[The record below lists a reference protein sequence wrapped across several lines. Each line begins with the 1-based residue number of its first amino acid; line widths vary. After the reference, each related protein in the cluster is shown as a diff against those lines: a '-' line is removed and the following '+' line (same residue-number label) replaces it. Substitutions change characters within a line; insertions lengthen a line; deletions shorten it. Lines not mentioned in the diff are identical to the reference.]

1 MTSGFWNWEGGI
13 DQWAGVGENHRKCT
27 NEPERRLR
35 TTVEL
40 SRRGRAEFWLQ
51 RSRGEL
57 LLPEFSPPGGSA
69 GENLDASP
77 LETMSS
83 RMAPALAA
91 GGLKREE
98 EFMGRKGGEAAGGVE
113 LGDLGHDVRRAKIDG
128 AAEG

>member
-1 MTSGFWNWEGGI
+1 MTSGFWYWKGGFN
-13 DQWAGVGENHRKCT
+13 QWAGVGANQRKCT

-40 SRRGRAEFWLQ
+40 SRRGEAEVELE

-57 LLPEFSPPGGSA
+57 TLPYSSPPGGST

-91 GGLKREE
+91 GGLKREG
-98 EFMGRKGGEAAGGVE
+98 EFMGRRWK
-113 LGDLGHDVRRAKIDG
+113 RPQRALN
-128 AAEG
+128 